1 MSLRTIWDTLV
12 TSRLTYV
19 TQQEKEEKRKE
30 KRREEKRRE
39 EKRREEK
46 RREEKRREDESQ
58 EQMADSEAIVPY
70 SNKSAC
76 TLLLD
81 PQPPESS

>member
-19 TQQEKEEKRKE
+19 TQQEKEEKRREE

-46 RREEKRREDESQ
+46 RREEK
-58 EQMADSEAIVPY
+58 MNP
-70 SNKSAC
+70 KSRWL
-76 TLLLD
+76 TLRL
-81 PQPPESS
+81 

>member
-19 TQQEKEEKRKE
+19 TQQEK
-30 KRREEKRRE
+30 E